1 VMAVPSGKATSNVP
15 TGIQI
20 VGRTFDDVGVFE
32 AALSY
37 EAALGG
43 WYNQA
48 SQLPTFAEPV

>member
-1 VMAVPSGKATSNVP
+1 MAVPSGKASSNVP